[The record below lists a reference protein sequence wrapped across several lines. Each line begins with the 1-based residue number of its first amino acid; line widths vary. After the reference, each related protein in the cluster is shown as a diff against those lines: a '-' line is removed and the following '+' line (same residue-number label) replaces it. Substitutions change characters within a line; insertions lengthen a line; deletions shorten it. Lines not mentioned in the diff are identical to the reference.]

1 MFTGQK
7 SVAAG
12 EVMPPNRPVTS
23 MEPLSKFRLSFF
35 CLFPPVMDKAAWK
48 SNINASDLGTVK
60 AMLEEPNSGFKRLQS
75 HGHLLWC

>member
-23 MEPLSKFRLSFF
+23 MGPLSKFQLSFF

-48 SNINASDLGTVK
+48 SNINASDLRTVK
-60 AMLEEPNSGFKRLQS
+60 AMLEEPNSGFK
-75 HGHLLWC
+75 